1 MFRKLGRRKQVHIDI
16 PLQEA
21 EEEAVYGTS
30 RRWGSMTGKSMGGE
44 LQVLR

>member
-1 MFRKLGRRKQVHIDI
+1 MFRKLERQKQVHINL

-21 EEEAVYGTS
+21 EEFAVYGTS
-30 RRWGSMTGKSMGGE
+30 RRWGSMRGKSMGGE